1 MSLATTEGRNAPAFA
16 FKGQPKPAGS
26 APFRRLR
33 AVRDMAY
40 VLSAWCIL
48 CLSSLA
54 MIAGITVLAGLVKAR
69 GHP

>member
-16 FKGQPKPAGS
+16 FKGQPKAAGS

-40 VLSAWCIL
+40 VLSAWAASWGFVIL
-48 CLSSLA
+48 VIKGLS
-54 MIAGITVLAGLVKAR
+54 GLF
-69 GHP
+69 